1 MQRDIDILLAHRETL
16 FPGALQ
22 DHAWPRVFLG
32 QALLEQDVQLEC
44 STRVSPAGAVRSR
57 PSMGFVERVNIHLAR
72 CLARLEHYGPGIDP
86 TPVRRFF
93 DTVDTRRADLLI
105 HGLELSAQAAD
116 SRIKIHVR
124 FDTDDAIRETM
135 LSHPQSTAAIEP
147 LIAHAQVT
155 IGFDLFDGG
164 RTRLRNYLSF
174 LEPGRQEALFVQ
186 HFGSRVGEAMTE
198 ASNIWLAWKNNAQ
211 DPFVYFV
218 DADATRFVERL
229 GLTGVDPALRRY
241 QGIPAYIFGAQL
253 SALKA
258 GVLSDYNLYYMLGR

>member
-44 STRVSPAGAVRSR
+44 SARVSSAGTVRSR
-57 PSMGFVERVNIHLAR
+57 PCMGFV
-72 CLARLEHYGPGIDP
+72 
-86 TPVRRFF
+86 
-93 DTVDTRRADLLI
+93 
-105 HGLELSAQAAD
+105 
-116 SRIKIHVR
+116 
-124 FDTDDAIRETM
+124 
-135 LSHPQSTAAIEP
+135 
-147 LIAHAQVT
+147 
-155 IGFDLFDGG
+155 
-164 RTRLRNYLSF
+164 
-174 LEPGRQEALFVQ
+174 EPGRQEALFVQ

-198 ASNIWLAWKNNAQ
+198 ASNIWLAWKTDPT

-218 DADATRFVERL
+218 DADAARFVERL
-229 GLTGVDPALRRY
+229 GLTGVDPALTRY

-253 SALKA
+253 PALKA